1 MEKMKEV
8 ENMMNEKER
17 EVLRRLEKECAA
29 MKNEVKTHLSKKT
42 WFALRGGM
50 VIAAWECFK
59 AFGEDMSE
67 EFVEEFKQILKENNL
82 QFTDGE
88 LVNA

>member
-1 MEKMKEV
+1 
-8 ENMMNEKER
+8 MMNEKER

-50 VIAAWECFK
+50 AIATWECFK

-67 EFVEEFKQILKENNL
+67 EFVEELKKFK
-82 QFTDGE
+82 GE
-88 LVNA
+88 I